1 MHSAPFH
8 TRPARG
14 MLLLLFLALGLF
26 LPRTG
31 AEGQSYDPDQ
41 ILKAE
46 GYQTPPETIAE
57 AALAP
62 RYLNVTLSR
71 ANADKS
77 LFLNEYGDG
86 PITMDRFSSDFHEL
100 GGLFIDY
107 AANRHRNLTIRTNV
121 GIDIISAMDG
131 SKTSVQVPN
140 GARVSN
146 ATWSPDGTKVA
157 FFVHTPSTTHIYV
170 ADASNGR
177 SRKLT
182 RDPVLATIVTSFEWT
197 EDSQYIGT
205 VLIPDDRPDMPAPP
219 AQPLGPEINITEDG
233 KNVLRTYASLMATPY
248 DKALL
253 EWHAT
258 GQLALIKVDNRRV
271 TKIGEPEMIRS
282 MDFSPDGV
290 YVRVTRTVKP
300 FAYIVP
306 VSSFGSIEEIWD
318 RDGNVLAMLEEDELN
333 TGLRDDRPVTAPG
346 VGGDAAEAERRD
358 LAWRADGQGLT
369 YLEQEPA
376 PDSTEAEAEPAEE
389 EDPEE
394 KTRSRR
400 MDRVYLWAPPF
411 DSTSKTVVYE
421 TSTRMS
427 WHRFSEDHTILFAA
441 ERKGKN
447 EHIYAVELDNPD
459 EKHTIVRFKTDDFY
473 ANPGTLMTAQ
483 GGGGG
488 GGMPARF
495 RRGGG
500 GTPGRSG
507 ATILLSA
514 DGENVFFQGTEYN
527 EDPLAVG
534 PKSFIDK
541 VSIRGEEESR
551 VFEGENEGVFERV
564 LTPVDLDAGIFIV
577 SRESATEVAQSYR
590 MEGGQLTQLTENVDY
605 TPDITNA
612 RIERFVITRPDG
624 FKFRVTVTL
633 PPGYVDGTRL
643 PAMFW
648 FYPREYTDQESY
660 DEGARTFNMNSFR
673 NFGTRSMQ
681 YLVRLGYAVV
691 EPDAPIIGEEG
702 AMNNNYEHDLRNNL
716 ATVIDSLDAR
726 GYIDRG
732 RLGIGGHS
740 YGAFGTA
747 NAMVHTPFF
756 KAGIAGDGNYNRTL
770 TPLAF
775 QSERRFLWDAK
786 DVYLSMSPF
795 LHANNLTGALLMY
808 HGMHDQNVG
817 TDPIH
822 SPKMFH
828 ALNGLG
834 KTAAL
839 YEYPYEGHGPAS
851 RETILD
857 LWARWTAW
865 LDKWVKNPAPKV
877 DEEGKN

>member
-1 MHSAPFH
+1 MHPAPFH
-8 TRPARG
+8 KRPARG
-14 MLLLLFLALGLF
+14 MLLWLFLAVGLF
-26 LPRTG
+26 LPQTE
-31 AEGQSYDPDQ
+31 AQGQSWDPDQ

-86 PITMDRFSSDFHEL
+86 PITMDRFSTDFHEL

-131 SKTSVQVPN
+131 SKTSVRVPD

-146 ATWSPDGTKVA
+146 ATWSPDGTKIA
-157 FFVHTPSTTHIYV
+157 FYVHTPSTTHIYV

-177 SRKLT
+177 SRQLT

-219 AQPLGPEINITEDG
+219 AQPQGPEINITEDG

-248 DKALL
+248 DKDLL

-258 GQLALIKVDNRRV
+258 GQLALIQVDNRRV
-271 TKIGEPEMIRS
+271 TEIGDPEMIRR

-290 YVRVTRTVKP
+290 YVRVTRTVRP

-306 VSSFGSIEEIWD
+306 VSSFGNIEEIWD
-318 RDGNVLAMLEEDELN
+318 RDGNVLVELDENELN

-346 VGGDAAEAERRD
+346 VGGDTAEAERRD
-358 LAWRADGQGLT
+358 LSWRADGMGLT

-376 PDSTEAEAEPAEE
+376 PDSTESEAEPAEE
-389 EDPEE
+389 DAPEE
-394 KTRSRR
+394 GTRSRR
-400 MDRVYLWAPPF
+400 MDQVFLWAPPF

-421 TSTRMS
+421 TNTRMT
-427 WHRFSEDHTILFAA
+427 WHRFSEDHTVLFVG
-441 ERKGKN
+441 ERKGQN
-447 EHIYAVELDNPD
+447 QHIYAVDLDNPE
-459 EKHTIVRFKTDDFY
+459 EKHTIVRYKSDDFY
-473 ANPGTLMTAQ
+473 ANPGSLMTAK
-483 GGGGG
+483 GG

-495 RRGGG
+495 RRRGG
-500 GTPGRSG
+500 GTPGSSG
-507 ATILLSA
+507 AIIQLSA
-514 DGENVFFQGTEYN
+514 DGEYVFFQGTEYN
-527 EDPLAVG
+527 EDPMAVA

-541 VSIRGEEESR
+541 VSIRGDEKTR
-551 VFEGENEGVFERV
+551 VFEGENEGAFERV
-564 LTPVDLDAGIFIV
+564 LTPVELDAGIFII

-605 TPDITNA
+605 TPDITNT

-633 PPGYVDGTRL
+633 PPGYQDGTRL

-673 NFGTRSMQ
+673 NFGTRSIQ

-702 AMNNNYEHDLRNNL
+702 AMNNNYENDLRNNL

-726 GYIDRG
+726 GYVDRG

-839 YEYPYEGHGPAS
+839 YEYPYEDHGPAS
-851 RETILD
+851 RETTLD

-865 LDKWVKNPAPKV
+865 LDKYVKNPTPPG
-877 DEEGKN
+877 DEGGMN